1 MIRDKTMA
9 EALHYQSTKEIE
21 VNEQKLN
28 YQFIKDQTY
37 SNIKNIQKVYYGD
50 SITKYMED
58 NLNILK

>member
-21 VNEQKLN
+21 VNAQKLN

-58 NLNILK
+58 NLNVLK